1 MKVFLRVTLVIF
13 SAAVLYRGL
22 FSQVRI
28 AGVAVYIL
36 LLVAIAAGIAGG
48 PDRGAVVGFFSGI
61 AMDLLLPDSPF
72 GLSALTFCIVAYV
85 VGRYESSVTRSA
97 RWVVML
103 TTGVA
108 SAVGMVLYIGL
119 GQLVNQQNMLQR
131 PFWLVL
137 VVVSVAN
144 ALLAP
149 LAVRIMRWALDLNI
163 RNMRVALR

>member
-1 MKVFLRVTLVIF
+1 MKVVLRVALVIF

-28 AGVAVYIL
+28 AGVAVYLL

-85 VGRYESSVTRSA
+85 VGRYERSVTRSA

-103 TTGVA
+103 TAGVA
-108 SAVGMVLYIGL
+108 SAAGMVLYIGL
-119 GQLVNQQNMLQR
+119 GQLLNQQNLLQR

-144 ALLAP
+144 AFLAP
-149 LAVRIMRWALDLNI
+149 LAVRILRWALDLNH